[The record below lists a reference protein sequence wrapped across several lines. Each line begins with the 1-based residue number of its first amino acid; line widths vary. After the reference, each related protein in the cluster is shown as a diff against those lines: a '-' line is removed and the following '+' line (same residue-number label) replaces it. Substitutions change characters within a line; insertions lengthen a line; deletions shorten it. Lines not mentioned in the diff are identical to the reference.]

1 MALALLI
8 ATGVAVCV
16 TIQLLVPRYW
26 FALFLS
32 IVATMIAWILGS
44 LLFAFVTSRPLVG
57 TGEWSNLEAVLAAAL
72 IAQIVS
78 IFLKRFR

>member
-57 TGEWSNLEAVLAAAL
+57 TGEWSNLEAVLGAAL